1 MYNIPY
7 SVFFNLMQMHYF
19 DSKLQFWLD
28 VFGFIYKCSKTNHVC
43 LKNILG
49 NTTVP
54 GPPASWNLVFLAKI
68 PQDHSYISPGTIK
81 IARKRPRGPLP
92 GAFSFLS
99 FFPKNL
105 QFYEIAPN
113 SLIFWPTIKCYTI
126 SESSCHTR
134 RRAILVIDLVG
145 SANE

>member
-1 MYNIPY
+1 MKIWKEITKILNGNNYFSRPRFCFTHPVWISIY
-7 SVFFNLMQMHYF
+7 LQYTEHQQLLILM
-19 DSKLQFWLD
+19 
-28 VFGFIYKCSKTNHVC
+28 
-43 LKNILG
+43 G

-81 IARKRPRGPLP
+81 IAKKRPRGPLP

-105 QFYEIAPN
+105 QFYEIGPN

-134 RRAILVIDLVG
+134 RRVMLVIDLVG
-145 SANE
+145 STNE